1 MYCPLIGEGRAPGGG
16 PLSTGGM
23 VEGIPGTEDA
33 PGGPRFI
40 TKFFLRKLI
49 CQGESRSC
57 GCLVNIVW
65 GVLHGGVMTDI
76 LRELGT
82 KL

>member
-1 MYCPLIGEGRAPGGG
+1 
-16 PLSTGGM
+16 M

-40 TKFFLRKLI
+40 TKFFLRKLFVE
-49 CQGESRSC
+49 GEPKLS

-65 GVLHGGVMTDI
+65 GVLHGGVMTKI
-76 LRELGT
+76 E
-82 KL
+82 